1 MKVSARS
8 DIRPDS
14 LRDFVCVR
22 VHVYERE
29 RERYR
34 FLVETDF

>member
-14 LRDFVCVR
+14 LRVFVCVR
-22 VHVYERE
+22 VCMCMRE
-29 RERYR
+29 REKD
-34 FLVETDF
+34 TDF